1 MNRLTTSFSFLISGL
16 LALNLML
23 SACGGSSVTG
33 GTAPSATNC
42 AAPTAQD
49 QNGCAYLTM
58 TDAPGDFITY
68 TVNID
73 SLQLKRQDGATVEL
87 VPNTTTVDFAQYS
100 NLTEF
105 LSGIAMPPGSY
116 VSGTIVM
123 DFSSANIQV
132 QDSNGNAV
140 QVTPV
145 DQNGNPLTGPTNLT
159 INLDTVSGTLV
170 IAPGIPRLLNVDFN
184 LDASNTVNVN
194 GSGTPTTVTVQPFLD
209 AAVNPNINNLIR
221 VRGPLASVNL
231 TNSSYVIGL
240 RPFRQAMTG
249 STNPYGQATIYTTS
263 STVFEINQQTFTGSA
278 GLQALQSAGALTAT
292 EALGTYDF
300 SRNQFDAT
308 EVNAGSSVPGGS
320 MDAAQ
325 GVVTAVSGNTITL
338 RGATI
343 IRSTQTVVFQDSVAV
358 TVGSNTRVREEGQG
372 ATTFT
377 TADISVGQRLLV
389 FGTVSGSA
397 PSLSLDAT
405 AGAARLLYTAVD
417 STFIGPDG
425 SGTGM
430 LVNVQSFEG
439 RPVSLFNPAGTGSN
453 YSSYDIA
460 LNGLSDS
467 GFTGTDPVRT
477 YGFVTPFGSAPPDFS
492 AKTVADFANAN
503 SRLRLSWGTS
513 PTASAFSQISSNGI
527 VFNLGTAPTIQ
538 NLWRG
543 GIVVSLSSLSPAPTV
558 VGNGGIG
565 AYAILQNGTV
575 TVHLLFA
582 NFVNDLNARLSA
594 TAKVQGFYAAGGF
607 ASSTST
613 LTANGIA
620 VILK

>member
-1 MNRLTTSFSFLISGL
+1 
-16 LALNLML
+16 
-23 SACGGSSVTG
+23 
-33 GTAPSATNC
+33 
-42 AAPTAQD
+42 
-49 QNGCAYLTM
+49 
-58 TDAPGDFITY
+58 
-68 TVNID
+68 
-73 SLQLKRQDGATVEL
+73 
-87 VPNTTTVDFAQYS
+87 
-100 NLTEF
+100 
-105 LSGIAMPPGSY
+105 
-116 VSGTIVM
+116 
-123 DFSSANIQV
+123 
-132 QDSNGNAV
+132 
-140 QVTPV
+140 
-145 DQNGNPLTGPTNLT
+145 
-159 INLDTVSGTLV
+159 
-170 IAPGIPRLLNVDFN
+170 
-184 LDASNTVNVN
+184 
-194 GSGTPTTVTVQPFLD
+194 
-209 AAVNPNINNLIR
+209 
-221 VRGPLASVNL
+221 
-231 TNSSYVIGL
+231 
-240 RPFRQAMTG
+240 
-249 STNPYGQATIYTTS
+249 
-263 STVFEINQQTFTGSA
+263 
-278 GLQALQSAGALTAT
+278 
-292 EALGTYDF
+292 
-300 SRNQFDAT
+300 
-308 EVNAGSSVPGGS
+308 

-425 SGTGM
+425 SGSGM

-453 YSSYDIA
+453 YSTYDIA

-503 SRLRLSWGTS
+503 SRLRLSWGTT

-594 TAKVQGFYAAGGF
+594 AAKVQGFYAAGGF